1 MLSFLKN
8 VFRTPSIRSAVL
20 AVGKFDDI
28 NILHLIPEDGT
39 IERMNAPSK
48 STFHRDGSKEQAR
61 EQIGTATVHT
71 GDGETAWEFL
81 DDVETRIHELQNDL
95 TLAAPAGSVEV
106 TQLVQDILQPAVS
119 DVIHKREGQCSSMS
133 STETYPV
140 FVIYIKRPRAGKIMG
155 EPTSINY

>member
-8 VFRTPSIRSAVL
+8 LFRTPTIPSAVL
-20 AVGKFDDI
+20 AVGRFGKM

-39 IERMNAPSK
+39 IERTNTPSQ
-48 STFHRDGSKEQAR
+48 SSFHYYGSKEQAR

-95 TLAAPAGSVEV
+95 TPAAPAGSVEV

-119 DVIHKREGQCSSMS
+119 DVIHKREGQYPSMS